1 MRKLFLLGAVV
12 FPLFCHSAFA
22 GDTVAIQQ
30 AVPLNEDAEISGA
43 VKAEC
48 HLGENLSQYVMD
60 NAQKRGMTV
69 TRTADLSSTSPG
81 RVITMEITSAVAD
94 GNAFMGHHKSMS
106 VKGSLYQDGKLVGNF
121 KARRISMGGAFGGF
135 KGNCQ
140 VLDRVNKELGE
151 DIAEWMLAPG
161 MNGLLGDLK

>member
-1 MRKLFLLGAVV
+1 MKKLLLLAAMC
-12 FPLFCHSAFA
+12 PLFCQTAFA

-30 AVPLNEDAEISGA
+30 AVPLNEDAEIAGS
-43 VKAEC
+43 VKTEC
-48 HLGENLSQYVMD
+48 HLGENLSQYVME
-60 NAQKRGMTV
+60 NAQKRGMTI
-69 TRTADLSSTSPG
+69 TRAADLSASSPG
-81 RVITMEITSAVAD
+81 RVVTMEIMSAVSD
-94 GNAFMGHHKSMS
+94 GNAFTGHHKSMS
-106 VKGSLYQDGKLVGNF
+106 VKGSLYQDGKLIGNF
-121 KARRISMGGAFGGF
+121 RARRVSMGGAFGEF